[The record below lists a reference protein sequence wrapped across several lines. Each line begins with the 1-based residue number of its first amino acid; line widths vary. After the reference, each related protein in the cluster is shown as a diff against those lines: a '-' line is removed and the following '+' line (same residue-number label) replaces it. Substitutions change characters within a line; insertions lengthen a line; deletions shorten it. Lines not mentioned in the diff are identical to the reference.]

1 MIPAQRREYA
11 RTMPKP
17 LSRKRGGLDVT
28 SKQRKEEGLQYACAE
43 WLAGDIDLEPAI
55 ASFRDDPADNDFQ
68 KGYLAGLLSI
78 RTNLK
83 RIDDA
88 A

>member
-43 WLAGDIDLEPAI
+43 WLAGD
-55 ASFRDDPADNDFQ
+55 NDFQ